1 MRHLVTGGA
10 GFLGSHLVDSLIK
23 DNQEVICLDNFH
35 TGKKRNVAH
44 LIGHKNFELI
54 RHDVIEPILLEV
66 DRIWHL
72 ACPASPVQYQIN
84 PIKTI
89 KTSFFGTYNM
99 LGLAKRSG
107 ARILFTST
115 SEIYGDPQI
124 HPQPE
129 YYLGNVNTIGPR
141 ACYDEGKRISETLM
155 TDYKRVN
162 NVQIRI
168 ARIFNTYGPRMLKND
183 GRVVSN
189 FITQA
194 LANKPITVY
203 GTGTQTRCFCY
214 VDDMVNGLKKLMDSD
229 CSKPI
234 NLGNPVEITVNELA
248 MRITNKINAA
258 LPHVNLPL
266 PEDDPQRRNP
276 DMTLAK
282 ETLDWLPTVSLD
294 DGLDETIDYFK
305 SFKKITWNKEASY

>member
-1 MRHLVTGGA
+1 
-10 GFLGSHLVDSLIK
+10 
-23 DNQEVICLDNFH
+23 
-35 TGKKRNVAH
+35 
-44 LIGHKNFELI
+44 
-54 RHDVIEPILLEV
+54 
-66 DRIWHL
+66 
-72 ACPASPVQYQIN
+72 
-84 PIKTI
+84 
-89 KTSFFGTYNM
+89 M

-214 VDDMVNGLKKLMDSD
+214 VDDMVAGLKKLMDSD

-248 MRITNKINAA
+248 MRISNKINSA

-266 PEDDPQRRNP
+266 PEDDPPRRNP
-276 DMTLAK
+276 DITLAK
-282 ETLDWLPTVSLD
+282 ETLNWLPTVSLD
-294 DGLDETIDYFK
+294 DGLEETIDYFK
-305 SFKKITWNKEASY
+305 SFKKITWNKEAAY

>member
-1 MRHLVTGGA
+1 
-10 GFLGSHLVDSLIK
+10 
-23 DNQEVICLDNFH
+23 
-35 TGKKRNVAH
+35 
-44 LIGHKNFELI
+44 
-54 RHDVIEPILLEV
+54 
-66 DRIWHL
+66 
-72 ACPASPVQYQIN
+72 
-84 PIKTI
+84 
-89 KTSFFGTYNM
+89 M

-107 ARILFTST
+107 AKILFTST

-162 NVQIRI
+162 DVQIRI

-194 LANKPITVY
+194 LENKPITVY
-203 GTGTQTRCFCY
+203 GTGKQTRCFCY
-214 VDDMVNGLKKLMDSD
+214 VDDMISGLKKLMDSD
-229 CSKPI
+229 CTKPI

-248 MRITNKINAA
+248 TCITNKINSAM
-258 LPHVNLPL
+258 PQINLPL

-276 DMTLAK
+276 DITLAK

-294 DGLDETIDYFK
+294 DGLEETINYFK
-305 SFKKITWNKEASY
+305 SFKRITWNKEAAY

>member
-10 GFLGSHLVDSLIK
+10 GFLGSHLCDSLIK

-66 DRIWHL
+66 ERIRQL
-72 ACPASPVQYQIN
+72 GCPACPGHYQIN

-107 ARILFTST
+107 ARILFIST

-155 TDYKRVN
+155 TDYKRVH

-214 VDDMVNGLKKLMDSD
+214 VDDMIHGLRKLMDSD
-229 CSKPI
+229 YTKPI

-248 MRITNKINAA
+248 MRVTNKINAA

-276 DMTLAK
+276 DITLAK

-294 DGLDETIDYFK
+294 DGLAETIDYFK
-305 SFKKITWNKEASY
+305 SFKKITWNKEAAY

>member
-1 MRHLVTGGA
+1 
-10 GFLGSHLVDSLIK
+10 
-23 DNQEVICLDNFH
+23 
-35 TGKKRNVAH
+35 
-44 LIGHKNFELI
+44 
-54 RHDVIEPILLEV
+54 
-66 DRIWHL
+66 
-72 ACPASPVQYQIN
+72 
-84 PIKTI
+84 
-89 KTSFFGTYNM
+89 
-99 LGLAKRSG
+99 
-107 ARILFTST
+107 
-115 SEIYGDPQI
+115 
-124 HPQPE
+124 
-129 YYLGNVNTIGPR
+129 
-141 ACYDEGKRISETLM
+141 M
-155 TDYKRVN
+155 TDYKRVH

-214 VDDMVNGLKKLMDSD
+214 VDDMIHGLRKLMDSD
-229 CSKPI
+229 YTKPI

-248 MRITNKINAA
+248 MRVTNKINAA

-276 DMTLAK
+276 DITLAK

-294 DGLDETIDYFK
+294 DGLAETIDYFK
-305 SFKKITWNKEASY
+305 SFKKITWNKEAAY

>member
-1 MRHLVTGGA
+1 
-10 GFLGSHLVDSLIK
+10 
-23 DNQEVICLDNFH
+23 
-35 TGKKRNVAH
+35 
-44 LIGHKNFELI
+44 
-54 RHDVIEPILLEV
+54 
-66 DRIWHL
+66 
-72 ACPASPVQYQIN
+72 
-84 PIKTI
+84 
-89 KTSFFGTYNM
+89 M

-155 TDYKRVN
+155 TDYKRVH

-214 VDDMVNGLKKLMDSD
+214 VDDMIHGLRKLMDSD
-229 CSKPI
+229 YTKPI

-248 MRITNKINAA
+248 MRVTNKINAA

-276 DMTLAK
+276 DITLAK

-294 DGLDETIDYFK
+294 DGLAETIDYFK
-305 SFKKITWNKEASY
+305 SFKKITWNKEAAY

>member
-155 TDYKRVN
+155 TDYKN
-162 NVQIRI
+162 MIEEI
-168 ARIFNTYGPRMLKND
+168 AND
-183 GRVVSN
+183 YSQMYNSTPNPIKDVL
-189 FITQA
+189 TQLLFFGEEEGVLVTTA
-194 LANKPITVY
+194 I
-203 GTGTQTRCFCY
+203 
-214 VDDMVNGLKKLMDSD
+214 KKLY
-229 CSKPI
+229 KV
-234 NLGNPVEITVNELA
+234 NQEYKEGN
-248 MRITNKINAA
+248 
-258 LPHVNLPL
+258 
-266 PEDDPQRRNP
+266 
-276 DMTLAK
+276 
-282 ETLDWLPTVSLD
+282 
-294 DGLDETIDYFK
+294 
-305 SFKKITWNKEASY
+305 

>member
-1 MRHLVTGGA
+1 
-10 GFLGSHLVDSLIK
+10 
-23 DNQEVICLDNFH
+23 
-35 TGKKRNVAH
+35 
-44 LIGHKNFELI
+44 
-54 RHDVIEPILLEV
+54 
-66 DRIWHL
+66 
-72 ACPASPVQYQIN
+72 
-84 PIKTI
+84 
-89 KTSFFGTYNM
+89 
-99 LGLAKRSG
+99 
-107 ARILFTST
+107 
-115 SEIYGDPQI
+115 
-124 HPQPE
+124 
-129 YYLGNVNTIGPR
+129 
-141 ACYDEGKRISETLM
+141 M

-214 VDDMVNGLKKLMDSD
+214 VDDMVAGLKKLMDSD

-248 MRITNKINAA
+248 MRISNKINAA

-276 DMTLAK
+276 DITLAK

-294 DGLDETIDYFK
+294 DGLQETIDYFK
-305 SFKKITWNKEASY
+305 SLKKCKNAARI